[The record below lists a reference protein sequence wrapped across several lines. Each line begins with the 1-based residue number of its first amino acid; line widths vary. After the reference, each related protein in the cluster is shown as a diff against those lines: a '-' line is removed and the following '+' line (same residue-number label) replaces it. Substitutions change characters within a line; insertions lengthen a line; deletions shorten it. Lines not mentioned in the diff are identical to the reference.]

1 MQDDL
6 NPQFL
11 HARLERSETN
21 LAIALPLGPVLYNSP
36 VAAVL
41 GLWPGSNDARS
52 ASNISPDIAMRYP
65 GYIFQFTAI
74 ITPRALCR
82 GWPLRPPCAELFARL
97 KR

>member
-52 ASNISPDIAMRYP
+52 ASNISP
-65 GYIFQFTAI
+65 GYRDAISGLHFSIHGNNHAARTLSRMAFTA
-74 ITPRALCR
+74 ALCR
-82 GWPLRPPCAELFARL
+82 AFC
-97 KR
+97 